1 MLRTLLEGN
10 WHIWREAVAHA
21 GPHLRGEQSQQSSTH
36 TPMEI
41 VMPGRLEPARA
52 ADEHKLFCGE
62 VVAEGSPPQIRA
74 TSAIAAPSSAS
85 PRSPLANEGR
95 RAEPQ
100 SPNVGKRPR
109 EAAFPAGKSLA
120 GLALERPQ
128 RARRGTTR
136 YDPDDSAALPQLM
149 GTAKPTPVAAR
160 RAATSRAEGH
170 GSPATKRHLNVE
182 MPPSPRVA
190 AASAVLMG
198 VHAPPSE
205 AGWPPAWSPTRMS
218 PRLVGRSMSNDSVP
232 ACDALLLLGVGGS
245 GAPRARPPRE
255 WSMGQ
260 PRTPLSPC
268 SVASRGGAFAG
279 LAYHAQLE
287 AGLMEQE
294 GCGCGTPG
302 SSSAHHPSGGR
313 SSGGKAAAAAGG
325 AKRGRVVHSPAFKL
339 RLVR

>member
-1 MLRTLLEGN
+1 
-10 WHIWREAVAHA
+10 
-21 GPHLRGEQSQQSSTH
+21 
-36 TPMEI
+36 MEI
-41 VMPGRLEPARA
+41 VLPKQLEPERPV
-52 ADEHKLFCGE
+52 DEQKLFCAE
-62 VVAEGSPPQIRA
+62 VVTEGPSPRVRA
-74 TSAIAAPSSAS
+74 SSSIAGPSSAS

-100 SPNVGKRPR
+100 SPSVGKRPR
-109 EAAFPAGKSLA
+109 EAAFPAGKSLS

-149 GTAKPTPVAAR
+149 GTAKPAPAPVVAR
-160 RAATSRAEGH
+160 RAATSRPEGH
-170 GSPATKRHLNVE
+170 GSPITKRHLNAE

-205 AGWPPAWSPTRMS
+205 GWQPGWSPTRMS
-218 PRLVGRSMSNDSVP
+218 PRLVGRSMGNDSVP

-245 GAPRARPPRE
+245 GAPRSRAPRE

-260 PRTPLSPC
+260 TRTPLSPC
-268 SVASRGGAFAG
+268 STARGGAFAG
-279 LAYHAQLE
+279 L
-287 AGLMEQE
+287 MEQD
-294 GCGCGTPG
+294 GCGCGTPA
-302 SSSAHHPSGGR
+302 SSSAHHASDGRSGG
-313 SSGGKAAAAAGG
+313 GKAAAAGG